1 MQQNIR
7 AEEKAKA
14 QAEAEAHC
22 HSRVAGL
29 REAAM
34 TAVGNAQKAGEVVAA
49 EHAAR
54 AAAAEA
60 RANSV
65 EEQRQQLEKLE
76 ALRVA

>member
-14 QAEAEAHC
+14 QAEAQAQC

-29 REAAM
+29 HEAAM
-34 TAVGNAQKAGEVVAA
+34 TAIGDAQNAGAVAA
-49 EHAAR
+49 AEQAAR

-65 EEQRQQLEKLE
+65 EEQRQ
-76 ALRVA
+76 